1 MLKNKWIFLNN
12 KKKTFTIQPLL
23 TYIVKNTIYKTK
35 FVKDIICT
43 SVKQAQKLT
52 EHQAQ
57 EGYEAAVHHLHHNNS
72 V

>member
-1 MLKNKWIFLNN
+1 MDITLNN
-12 KKKTFTIQPLL
+12 KKKTFEILPLL
-23 TYIVKNTIYKTK
+23 SDVVKNTIYKTK
-35 FVKDIICT
+35 FVKDIKCM